1 MKDKFLIWLALF
13 VIFLMS
19 PEIGYGKEAGKIMA
33 RDINAPTGIACDTN
47 GNLYV
52 SEWGAGRIA
61 LIRDGKKTI
70 ILDGLSS
77 PAGLVFDENGKLYI
91 AGYGDGNIYVWSGA
105 GKPEIFA
112 TGLSAPTG
120 LLWDNGLIV
129 ANRNAGEVVKFDPQ
143 GVRKVISRGHKL
155 PVGIARTAD
164 GNLFVSC
171 YGGTVDV
178 IGPNGK
184 TSSISDGLS
193 TPGVGIVSA
202 GDNSV
207 YVVDYAKGNIDLLG
221 TDGVQK
227 IVASGLLSPVA
238 LAKMGD
244 GNLVVG
250 CWGDG
255 TLRIVKP

>member
-1 MKDKFLIWLALF
+1 MKDKFLICLVLF
-13 VIFLMS
+13 ILILMNPDS
-19 PEIGYGKEAGKIMA
+19 SCGKEAEKIMA
-33 RDINAPTGIACDTN
+33 NDINAPTGIACDAN

-52 SEWGAGRIA
+52 SEWGAGCIA
-61 LIRDGKKTI
+61 LIRDDKKSI
-70 ILDGLSS
+70 ILDGISS
-77 PAGLVFDENGKLYI
+77 PAGLAFDENGKLYI
-91 AGYGDGNIYVWSGA
+91 AGYGDGNIYVWDGT

-120 LLWDNGLIV
+120 LLWDNGLLV
-129 ANRNAGEVVKFDPQ
+129 ANRNAGEVVKIEPQ
-143 GVRKVISRGHKL
+143 GAKKVISRGHKL
-155 PVGIARTAD
+155 PVGIARTED
-164 GNLFVSC
+164 GKLFVSC

-178 IGPNGK
+178 IGPNGQ

-207 YVVDYAKGNIDLLG
+207 YVVDYAKGNINLLG
-221 TDGVQK
+221 TDGVRK
-227 IVASGLLSPVA
+227 IVAGGLLSPVA
-238 LAKMGD
+238 LAKTRD
-244 GNLVVG
+244 GNLLVG